1 MNKMTWR
8 RAMLSLTS
16 GGGARSAVM
25 VMLLFSSLSPTAWGN
40 PGAKYNLNISI
51 DGTIVANGSCKFNNG
66 GNLMVDFG
74 EVRLQAGASNSVT
87 MEGSYRKPIVS
98 DFTCSGDSAGL
109 LQMQLSN
116 TGGTYKTY
124 NGVQVLDTDKGIVGV
139 ELLVNGAAQS
149 MGTWFTV
156 DQDNPPKLEA
166 ELVQTSMTNS
176 NNVVS
181 GDTFTA
187 SGTLTMAFN

>member
-1 MNKMTWR
+1 
-8 RAMLSLTS
+8 
-16 GGGARSAVM
+16 
-25 VMLLFSSLSPTAWGN
+25 MLLLSSLSPTAWGN
-40 PGAKYNLNISI
+40 SGSKYNLNISI

-66 GNLMVDFG
+66 GSLTVDFG

-124 NGVQVLDTDKGIVGV
+124 NGIQVLDTDKGIVGV
-139 ELLVNGAAQS
+139 ELLVNGTAQN
-149 MGTWFTV
+149 MGSWFTV
-156 DQDNPPKLEA
+156 DQKNPPALEA
-166 ELVQTSMTNS
+166 ELVQTSTINS

>member
-1 MNKMTWR
+1 MTWR
-8 RAMLSLTS
+8 RAMRSLTS
-16 GGGARSAVM
+16 GGGALSAAV
-25 VMLLFSSLSPTAWGN
+25 VMLLLSSLSPTAWGN
-40 PGAKYNLNISI
+40 SGSKYNLNISI

-66 GNLMVDFG
+66 GSLTVDFG
-74 EVRLQAGASNSVT
+74 EVRLQAGANNSVT
-87 MEGSYRKPIVS
+87 MEGSYRKPIAS

-109 LQMQLSN
+109 LQMQFSN

-124 NGVQVLDTDKGIVGV
+124 NGIQVLDTDKGIVGV
-139 ELLVNGAAQS
+139 ELLVNGTAQN
-149 MGTWFTV
+149 MGSWFTV
-156 DQDNPPKLEA
+156 DQKNPPALEA
-166 ELVQTSMTNS
+166 ELVQTSTINS

>member
-1 MNKMTWR
+1 MTWR
-8 RAMLSLTS
+8 RIMLSLAS
-16 GGGARSAVM
+16 RGGARSAAV
-25 VMLLFSSLSPTAWGN
+25 VMLLFSSLSLTAWGN
-40 PGAKYNLNISI
+40 PGSKYNLNISI

-66 GNLMVDFG
+66 GNLTVDFG
-74 EVRLQAGASNSVT
+74 EVRLQAGANNSVT

-124 NGVQVLDTDKGIVGV
+124 NGIQVLDTDKGIVGV
-139 ELLVNGAAQS
+139 ELLVNGTAQN
-149 MGTWFTV
+149 MGSWFTV
-156 DQDNPPKLEA
+156 DQKNPPALEA
-166 ELVQTSMTNS
+166 ELVQTSTINS

>member
-1 MNKMTWR
+1 MTWR
-8 RAMLSLTS
+8 RAALSLAS
-16 GGGARSAVM
+16 GSGARSAAV
-25 VMLLFSSLSPTAWGN
+25 VMLLLSSLSPTAWGN
-40 PGAKYNLNISI
+40 SGSKYNLNISI

-66 GNLMVDFG
+66 GSLTVDFG

-124 NGVQVLDTDKGIVGV
+124 NGIQVLDTDKGIVGV
-139 ELLVNGAAQS
+139 ELLVNGTAQN
-149 MGTWFTV
+149 MGSWFTV
-156 DQDNPPKLEA
+156 DQKNPPALEA
-166 ELVQTSMTNS
+166 ELVQTSTINS